1 LIFFIANNQEH
12 NLKIERA
19 LECALSIFF
28 CYLLNIINI
37 RFTNKKYSKFNLFK
51 NGEMGKKF
59 KNKDLAAKLGVS
71 GTLVSLVL
79 NNKADQHGIRKDTQ
93 EKVLALARQMG
104 YFTMIAEKNE
114 TAPTEDT
121 PGIIGMIVP
130 SVNDPFISGITPYL
144 QKAFSSIGVG
154 FSIITRDPDD
164 QRFDRL
170 TNAFKKFFSGLIL
183 VGETADDATIR
194 TLRATDYPF
203 ILLEKN
209 LKTGKLN
216 SINTDM
222 AAGAQLVANHTK
234 KFGYKN
240 IIIAADHKTI
250 KSDRQLIDEIE
261 NALSIIQGVNNP
273 IVIELERI
281 DSEEEVNFED
291 FDTFLRPPFRAELI
305 ITLHSSLV
313 YPIMTHFTK
322 KKLRVP
328 QDMALISIEEGVGFD
343 HIESPVTCLRRPLQ
357 GMAIKAANMIWT
369 EIKNSGKGKFKR
381 QINITPELIIRNSCG
396 NI

>member
-1 LIFFIANNQEH
+1 
-12 NLKIERA
+12 
-19 LECALSIFF
+19 
-28 CYLLNIINI
+28 
-37 RFTNKKYSKFNLFK
+37 
-51 NGEMGKKF
+51 MGKKF
-59 KNKDLAAKLGVS
+59 KNKDLAARLGVS

-104 YFTMIAEKNE
+104 YFNMVAEKNE
-114 TAPTEDT
+114 TAPMEET

-130 SVNDPFISGITPYL
+130 SLDDPFITRITPFL

-154 FSIITRDPDD
+154 FSIITKDPDD

-183 VGETADDATIR
+183 VGETADDTTIR
-194 TLRATDYPF
+194 TLRSSDYPF

-216 SINTDM
+216 TVNTDM

-240 IIIAADHKTI
+240 IIIVADNRTL
-250 KSDRQLIDEIE
+250 KSDHQVIDEIE
-261 NALSIIQGVNNP
+261 NALSIIPGVNNP
-273 IVIELERI
+273 VIVEFDMSAADGEP
-281 DSEEEVNFED
+281 NFEN
-291 FDTFLRPPFRAELI
+291 FDSFLRPPFRAELV
-305 ITLHSSLV
+305 ITLHSYLV
-313 YPIMTHFTK
+313 YPLMTHFRK
-322 KKLRVP
+322 RKLRVP
-328 QDMALISIEEGVGFD
+328 QDLALISMEEGAGFD
-343 HIESPVTCLRRPLQ
+343 NMVSPVTCLRKPLP